1 MNAASWLESLPAGER
16 TRALL
21 LRDGP
26 RIATWVLAIA
36 LGVQAA
42 LILTDLAGAGRGAT
56 AGPPVARAALRS
68 HFLDLAAITNA
79 HLFGAA
85 PAPRQEAANAPQTSM
100 PLVLSGIIAGND
112 PQNGLAIL
120 GPSAQNARVYAVGDS
135 VPGGAKLHS
144 VYSDRVLIERDGR
157 LESLTL
163 PRQATS
169 GNAPPPSA
177 AVLQNESSPIERM
190 RRVITEQPGL
200 LAEVLRPQPV
210 MEHNHM
216 NGFRVYPG
224 RNRAAFMQLGLRPGD
239 QVTAINGTPL
249 DDRDRG
255 EQILRTLA
263 SSSEARVT
271 VIRGGQSQELML
283 NLAQLAQEAD
293 NLATQSQ
300 QPVPG
305 QVDPAVRT
313 GGPGLAVP
321 PVPAQPPLPPP
332 AEVPGGGEIN

>member
-16 TRALL
+16 ARALL

-42 LILTDLAGAGRGAT
+42 LILTDLAGAGRSAT
-56 AGPPVARAALRS
+56 AGSAVARAPLHS

-85 PAPRQEAANAPQTSM
+85 PAPRQDAANAPQTSM

-144 VYSDRVLIERDGR
+144 VYSDRVLIDRDGR

-163 PRQATS
+163 PRQANP

-177 AVLQNESSPIERM
+177 AVLQNGNSPIERM

-271 VIRGGQSQELML
+271 VIRGGQQQELSL

-300 QPVPG
+300 QPAPPG
-305 QVDPAVRT
+305 A
-313 GGPGLAVP
+313 GLAVP
-321 PVPAQPPLPPP
+321 PAAAQPPLPPP
-332 AEVPGGGEIN
+332 AEAPGGGEIN

>member
-42 LILTDLAGAGRGAT
+42 IILTDLAGAGRGAT
-56 AGPPVARAALRS
+56 AGPPVARAPLRS

-85 PAPRQEAANAPQTSM
+85 AAPRQDAANAPETSM

-163 PRQATS
+163 PRQANS
-169 GNAPPPSA
+169 GNAAPPSA

-271 VIRGGQSQELML
+271 VIRGGQQMELTL

-300 QPVPG
+300 QPLVPG

-313 GGPGLAVP
+313 GLVAP